1 MIRPLTKTDRAEWLR
16 MRHLLWPHEIEME
29 ESADEIYAGR
39 SMVKQVIVHARN
51 GGAGR
56 GGATGPA
63 LLGGFI
69 EIGERAYAEGCETS
83 PVAFIEG
90 WFVDADLRRSGVG
103 RGLVAA
109 AEAWARS
116 KGYREMGSDLLIDND
131 ESLRAHLALGYH
143 EVERLIAMAKKL

>member
-1 MIRPLTKTDRAEWLR
+1 
-16 MRHLLWPHEIEME
+16 MRHLLWPHEVEME

-39 SMVKQVIVHARN
+39 SMVKQVFVHARD
-51 GGAGR
+51 GRPTGA
-56 GGATGPA
+56 A

-69 EIGERAYAEGCETS
+69 EIGERAYAEGCDTS

-103 RGLVAA
+103 KGLVMA
-109 AEAWARS
+109 AEQWARS
-116 KGYREMGSDLLIDND
+116 KGYREMGSDLLLDND
-131 ESLRAHLALGYH
+131 DSLRAHLALGYH

>member
-1 MIRPLTKTDRAEWLR
+1 MIRALTKSDRPEWLR

-39 SMVKQVIVHARN
+39 SMVKQVFVHARAE
-51 GGAGR
+51 GGAP
-56 GGATGPA
+56 GPA
-63 LLGGFI
+63 GLGGFI
-69 EIGERAYAEGCETS
+69 EIGERAYAERCETS

-90 WFVDADLRRSGVG
+90 WYVDEDLRRSGVG
-103 RGLVAA
+103 KGLVAA
-109 AEAWARS
+109 AEQWART

>member
-1 MIRPLTKTDRAEWLR
+1 
-16 MRHLLWPHEIEME
+16 MRHLLWPHEVEME

-39 SMVKQVIVHARN
+39 SMVKQVFVAEREE
-51 GGAGR
+51 GR
-56 GGATGPA
+56 ATGPA

-90 WFVDADLRRSGVG
+90 WYVDADLRRSGVG
-103 RGLVAA
+103 KGLVTA
-109 AEAWARS
+109 AEQWART